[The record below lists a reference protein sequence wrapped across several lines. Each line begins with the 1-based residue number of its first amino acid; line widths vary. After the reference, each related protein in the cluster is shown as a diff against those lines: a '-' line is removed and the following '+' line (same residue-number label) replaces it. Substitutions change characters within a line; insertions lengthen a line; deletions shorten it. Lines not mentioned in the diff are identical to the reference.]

1 MELCQCKGRQGERE
15 MANASLISKL
25 LHDPAWESVKLLK
38 KKKALKGLGVD
49 GELAA
54 SFVPAVYSHTKPS
67 K

>member
-1 MELCQCKGRQGERE
+1 MELCQRKGRQGERE

-38 KKKALKGLGVD
+38 KKALKGRGVD